1 MSMAKPQAQLTVLLH
16 AWERGDNGAFGR
28 LVAMVQPELQRM
40 ASSRMRGAETPS
52 LAQGDLLQE
61 ALLKLMQSPPSWRD
75 RAHFFGT
82 VSMTMRSVLVD
93 HARARQAD
101 KRGGDQRRV
110 TYTLSDIGEESN
122 TADLLTLDALLM
134 QLEQHDARAS
144 EILQLF
150 YFGGLDR
157 DDIAKVLDLSV
168 PTVDRELRFARAWLS
183 SQLKRELGG

>member
-1 MSMAKPQAQLTVLLH
+1 MTKPQAPLTVLLH
-16 AWERGDNGAFGR
+16 AWERGDEAAFGR
-28 LVAMVQPELQRM
+28 LVAMVQPELHRM
-40 ASSRMRGAETPS
+40 AASRMRGAETPS

-101 KRGGDQRRV
+101 KRGGDWQRL
-110 TYTLSDIGEESN
+110 TYTLSDVGEESN
-122 TADLLTLDALLM
+122 TADLLTLDALLT
-134 QLEQHDARAS
+134 QLAQHDPRAS

-150 YFGGLDR
+150 YFGALER
-157 DDIAKVLDLSV
+157 EDIAKVLDLSV